1 MESLSAG
8 GDRAPGSGRIAPSV
22 CRTMDLVGFFRRLVR
37 ARRVQRTRRWILT
50 LDRAELLALL
60 LQPDT
65 GLDKQDCDGLVQ
77 LAFESYP
84 DGHKDAIINRIAE
97 HLN

>member
-1 MESLSAG
+1 MLK
-8 GDRAPGSGRIAPSV
+8 
-22 CRTMDLVGFFRRLVR
+22 T
-37 ARRVQRTRRWILT
+37 
-50 LDRAELLALL
+50 
-60 LQPDT
+60 DT

-84 DGHKDAIINRIAE
+84 DGHKGAIVNRIAE

>member
-1 MESLSAG
+1 MFQRL
-8 GDRAPGSGRIAPSV
+8 
-22 CRTMDLVGFFRRLVR
+22 FRGLRVR
-37 ARRVQRTRRWILT
+37 RTRRWIRS
-50 LDRAELLALL
+50 LDKSQLLALIVTE
-60 LQPDT
+60 DI

-84 DGHKDAIINRIAE
+84 DGHKDAIVNRIAE

>member
-1 MESLSAG
+1 LKVILLQRFTRAWHIKKTQRWLLSLS
-8 GDRAPGSGRIAPSV
+8 
-22 CRTMDLVGFFRRLVR
+22 
-37 ARRVQRTRRWILT
+37 Q
-50 LDRAELLALL
+50 AELLALML
-60 LQPDT
+60 EKDT
-65 GLDKQDCDGLVQ
+65 GLDEQDCDGLVQ

>member
-1 MESLSAG
+1 MAA
-8 GDRAPGSGRIAPSV
+8 DARVA
-22 CRTMDLVGFFRRLVR
+22 VGLWNRFIK
-37 ARRVQRTRRWILT
+37 ARRVRRTRRWILSLDQAQLLT
-50 LDRAELLALL
+50 LIVTE
-60 LQPDT
+60 DT

-84 DGHKDAIINRIAE
+84 DGHKDAIVNRISE

>member
-1 MESLSAG
+1 MGLLK
-8 GDRAPGSGRIAPSV
+8 SV
-22 CRTMDLVGFFRRLVR
+22 LR
-37 ARRVQRTRRWILT
+37 ARRVRRTRRWILS
-50 LDRAELLALL
+50 LDQAQLLALML
-60 LQPDT
+60 EKDT

-84 DGHKDAIINRIAE
+84 DGHRDAIVSRISE

>member
-1 MESLSAG
+1 LDWKLTVFIEKL
-8 GDRAPGSGRIAPSV
+8 
-22 CRTMDLVGFFRRLVR
+22 FR
-37 ARRVQRTRRWILT
+37 ARRVRRTRRWILT
-50 LDRAELLALL
+50 LDQAQLLALL
-60 LQPDT
+60 LQQDM

-97 HLN
+97 HLS

>member
-1 MESLSAG
+1 M
-8 GDRAPGSGRIAPSV
+8 R
-22 CRTMDLVGFFRRLVR
+22 VR
-37 ARRVQRTRRWILT
+37 RTRRWIL
-50 LDRAELLALL
+50 LLEQAQLLALL
-60 LQPDT
+60 TESDT

-84 DGHKDAIINRIAE
+84 DGHKDAIVNRIAE

>member
-1 MESLSAG
+1 MEWLN
-8 GDRAPGSGRIAPSV
+8 RI
-22 CRTMDLVGFFRRLVR
+22 LR
-37 ARRVQRTRRWILT
+37 ARRVSRTRRWILS
-50 LDRAELLALL
+50 LDRAQLLALL
-60 LQPDT
+60 LESDP

-84 DGHKDAIINRIAE
+84 DGHKQAIINRIAE

>member
-1 MESLSAG
+1 M
-8 GDRAPGSGRIAPSV
+8 
-22 CRTMDLVGFFRRLVR
+22 RRLR
-37 ARRVQRTRRWILT
+37 RTRRWILS
-50 LDRAELLALL
+50 LDQAHLLALIL
-60 LQPDT
+60 KQDS

-84 DGHKDAIINRIAE
+84 DGHKDGIVNRIAE